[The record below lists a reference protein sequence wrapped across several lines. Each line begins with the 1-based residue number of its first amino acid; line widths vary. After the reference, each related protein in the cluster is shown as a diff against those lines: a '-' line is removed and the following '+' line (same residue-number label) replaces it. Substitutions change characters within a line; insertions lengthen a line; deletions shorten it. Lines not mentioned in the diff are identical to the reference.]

1 MCLLMETGP
10 FHQRD
15 LCRIWRLSFS
25 GRVVKAAVD
34 RRGDSGFR
42 IVDPVLRP
50 MLLAAWI
57 TGTLRKSRPSAIGSS
72 AGGVSA
78 SSQVRRAASRPG
90 SGTARPAPSP
100 GRPGKSR
107 DLPSEL
113 IRGSTALPKASSGSP
128 RSLSRFRRSS
138 ISKNPR
144 WPPIPHHPPIPAQAL
159 KHDPAEMVRISEPFS
174 LGLAGA

>member
-1 MCLLMETGP
+1 MRFVMCLLMETGP

-25 GRVVKAAVD
+25 GRVVKAAID

-57 TGTLRKSRPSAIGSS
+57 TGTLRKSRPSVITGSKGRKPPWERSGPAS
-72 AGGVSA
+72 AFTRSA
-78 SSQVRRAASRPG
+78 RKIPRLALGPDPG
-90 SGTARPAPSP
+90 INRFA
-100 GRPGKSR
+100 
-107 DLPSEL
+107 
-113 IRGSTALPKASSGSP
+113 KASSGSP